1 MKKKTCFSNLKT
13 GTNVYL
19 TGAAGAGKTYVL
31 NQYIT
36 YLQKHNV
43 GIGITAST
51 GIAAT
56 HLGGMTIHAWSGI
69 GIKDVLTDWDI
80 DTLTQRQPLVK
91 RFERTNVLLIDEV
104 SMLRPEILDMID
116 QVSRAMKRV
125 DESFGGMQVVLC
137 GDFFQ
142 LPPVVRGGRGNNE
155 SELFADSAQSWS
167 DGDFRVCYLSE
178 QYRQEGG
185 KLLDI
190 LNDIRDGEM
199 SSASQEALE
208 SRMHPSTK
216 GSIKGSTKSS
226 KKSSKKDS
234 VESYSDGAII
244 LHTHNAN
251 VDERNKKELAKL
263 DTDVASFEMT
273 SSGRAH
279 LVESLTKNVLAPQEL
294 ELKVGARVMFVKN
307 SPTQEYVNG
316 TLGEVMNLDG
326 AFPLIKTNDGRE
338 IIAHPVSW
346 EVTDDGKV
354 LASVS
359 QLPLRLA
366 WAITVHKSQGMS
378 LDSVEVDLSAAFT
391 PGQGYVALSRARTL
405 EGLTLHGLNS
415 TALKVHPYVSERDGV
430 LRDIS
435 KQLEKVFTNF
445 SPTKISDL
453 HEAFI
458 QDVGRDYSEVA
469 ATQTIPTH
477 LKTRALLEE
486 KPSLEDMAELRGLT
500 KGTIISHLEKL
511 KEVGDEDIFAYL
523 RPKKIMLSAI
533 EKAFIKSFKK
543 SKDMKLAPVH
553 KILKGKYGY
562 EELRLARL
570 FVDLSTG
577 E

>member
-1 MKKKTCFSNLKT
+1 MKQETALGILKT
-13 GTNVYL
+13 GRNVYL

-116 QVSRAMKRV
+116 QVSRAMKRA
-125 DESFGGMQVVLC
+125 DEPFGGMQVVLC

-142 LPPVVRGGRGNNE
+142 LPPVVRNGGNE
-155 SELFADSAQSWS
+155 SFADSAQSWD

-199 SSASQEALE
+199 SSVSQEALE
-208 SRMHPSTK
+208 SRMYHSTK
-216 GSIKGSTKSS
+216 GSIKGS
-226 KKSSKKDS
+226 KKGSR
-234 VESYSDGAII
+234 ESYHDGAII

-263 DTDVASFEMT
+263 DTEGASFEMT
-273 SSGRAH
+273 SSGRAY